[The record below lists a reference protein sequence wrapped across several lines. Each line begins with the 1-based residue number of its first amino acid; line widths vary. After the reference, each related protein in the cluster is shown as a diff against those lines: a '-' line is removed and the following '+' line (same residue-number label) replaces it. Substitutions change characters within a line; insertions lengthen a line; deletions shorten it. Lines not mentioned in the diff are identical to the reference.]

1 MFFPQLLEL
10 LARETALMKDRQ
22 VLAREVEFLRK
33 HLTAKD
39 TKTFERLLST
49 HHTMVDDILV
59 QVRTDGV
66 NAIKNEVIKEV
77 RGVKA
82 DLEDFDDL
90 AKDDGVEKFLTSSS
104 DITIDDVLAELSE
117 WRVVQQHN
125 VIIFSAYY
133 TVKTWLITI
142 HCCFNSS
149 MTKSKYIAVQ
159 ILRDLLLG
167 IY

>member
-1 MFFPQLLEL
+1 
-10 LARETALMKDRQ
+10 MKDRQ

-104 DITIDDVLAELSE
+104 DTTIDDVLAELSE
-117 WRVVQQHN
+117 
-125 VIIFSAYY
+125 
-133 TVKTWLITI
+133 
-142 HCCFNSS
+142 
-149 MTKSKYIAVQ
+149 
-159 ILRDLLLG
+159 
-167 IY
+167 

>member
-1 MFFPQLLEL
+1 
-10 LARETALMKDRQ
+10 MKDRQ

-104 DITIDDVLAELSE
+104 NTTIIIDDVLAELSE
-117 WRVVQQHN
+117 
-125 VIIFSAYY
+125 
-133 TVKTWLITI
+133 
-142 HCCFNSS
+142 
-149 MTKSKYIAVQ
+149 
-159 ILRDLLLG
+159 
-167 IY
+167 

>member
-1 MFFPQLLEL
+1 
-10 LARETALMKDRQ
+10 MKDRQ

-104 DITIDDVLAELSE
+104 DTTIDDVLAELSD
-117 WRVVQQHN
+117 V
-125 VIIFSAYY
+125 
-133 TVKTWLITI
+133 
-142 HCCFNSS
+142 
-149 MTKSKYIAVQ
+149 
-159 ILRDLLLG
+159 
-167 IY
+167 

>member
-1 MFFPQLLEL
+1 M
-10 LARETALMKDRQ
+10 TDRQ

-104 DITIDDVLAELSE
+104 DTTIDDVLAELSD
-117 WRVVQQHN
+117 V
-125 VIIFSAYY
+125 
-133 TVKTWLITI
+133 
-142 HCCFNSS
+142 
-149 MTKSKYIAVQ
+149 
-159 ILRDLLLG
+159 
-167 IY
+167 

>member
-1 MFFPQLLEL
+1 
-10 LARETALMKDRQ
+10 MKDRQ

-59 QVRTDGV
+59 QVRTDGE

-104 DITIDDVLAELSE
+104 DTTIDDVLAELSD
-117 WRVVQQHN
+117 V
-125 VIIFSAYY
+125 
-133 TVKTWLITI
+133 
-142 HCCFNSS
+142 
-149 MTKSKYIAVQ
+149 
-159 ILRDLLLG
+159 
-167 IY
+167 

>member
-1 MFFPQLLEL
+1 
-10 LARETALMKDRQ
+10 MKDRQ

-104 DITIDDVLAELSE
+104 DTIIDDVLAELSD
-117 WRVVQQHN
+117 V
-125 VIIFSAYY
+125 
-133 TVKTWLITI
+133 
-142 HCCFNSS
+142 
-149 MTKSKYIAVQ
+149 
-159 ILRDLLLG
+159 
-167 IY
+167 